1 MNHSSTTSSDLTVI
15 TVTLK
20 LYASLGAHLPA
31 GAARN
36 QSDVEVARGTTIW
49 ELLDLH
55 NVPRAACH
63 LVLLNGH
70 FQAPAVRGSVALK
83 PGDAVAVWPPVAG
96 G

>member
-1 MNHSSTTSSDLTVI
+1 MNMVMQ
-15 TVTLK
+15 VTLK
-20 LYASLGAHLPA
+20 LYASLGVHLPP

-36 QSDVEVARGTTIW
+36 EAKVDVPDGTTIW
-49 ELLDLH
+49 GLLDAH

-63 LVLLNGH
+63 LVLVNGH
-70 FQAPAVRGSVALK
+70 FQAPAVRDSVVLK